1 MKIPTAD
8 VTYETLAID
17 DTHEDDVRGGENAYT
32 RDLVM
37 DWFCVTMNVSEM
49 HNATT
54 ITEFSIDV

>member
-1 MKIPTAD
+1 MLFTIIHP
-8 VTYETLAID
+8 EID
-17 DTHEDDVRGGENAYT
+17 AYWSGENAYT